1 MKKVI
6 TTLDEMKEYTTDFY
20 ISEYL
25 DTLYGFTLISGYE
38 FIALYEDEDCEKSL
52 TVFCKKSKSNFS
64 FYVSF
69 SYSDDSKPCRIIPMR
84 TFDCGVKLNLDW
96 NTTDDFINSIY
107 QAIGRYFDSITA

>member
-6 TTLDEMKEYTTDFY
+6 TTFDEMKELTTDFY

-25 DTLYGFTLISGYE
+25 DALYDFTVTKGYE
-38 FIALYEDEDCEKSL
+38 VIALYEDDDEKTL
-52 TVFCKKSKSNFS
+52 TVFCKKTKSSFS

-69 SYSDDSKPCRIIPMR
+69 SHSDDSKPCRIIPMR

-96 NTTDDFINSIY
+96 NTTDELINGIY
-107 QAIGRYFDSITA
+107 QAIGRFYDATTA